1 MYRHEYVVSHNI
13 EKILENEKQF
23 SYGNEPNSFSLQ
35 HNQFITGR
43 NYEMGCITVP
53 VQLCNNDGSSNI
65 TQI

>member
-1 MYRHEYVVSHNI
+1 MKN
-13 EKILENEKQF
+13 
-23 SYGNEPNSFSLQ
+23 GNEPNSFSLQ